1 MELEKINY
9 EELYE
14 NAYNKDWKGWKDVK
28 VVMEFID
35 TFSKSKK
42 YPDSKAKHAFNFM
55 NNYFVEKKIL
65 EIYPNLRFLGDD
77 HEYLYKK
84 LGCDIPD
91 FISTKTKLTYELKTT
106 YDIGFILSGKAKINW
121 HKADRKLVYQTK
133 DNTLYLLTDT
143 NKVHKLCKLRAKFI
157 DIKAY
162 PYTDEDLGL

>member
-35 TFSKSKK
+35 TYSKSKK

-106 YDIGFILSGKAKINW
+106 YDIAFIHSGKAKINW
-121 HKADRKLVYQTK
+121 
-133 DNTLYLLTDT
+133 
-143 NKVHKLCKLRAKFI
+143 
-157 DIKAY
+157 
-162 PYTDEDLGL
+162 